1 MTEKHTWVL
10 SPNYQKGANIPD
22 GNTEFQFMAGDLNFD
37 SSSYDW
43 LDVSGGTKSIF
54 KDTGTING
62 RQLRIHAP
70 QRLGDRYQD
79 QYNSRYIPD
88 QDWDK
93 VCSTIVYDNLVGGS
107 DAADSS
113 IRFFRKYHRPQIPN
127 FFKNS

>member
-1 MTEKHTWVL
+1 MIGWMFPAE
-10 SPNYQKGANIPD
+10 
-22 GNTEFQFMAGDLNFD
+22 LNLYSKTREPPTVRAIMD
-37 SSSYDW
+37 SCSTAT
-43 LDVSGGTKSIF
+43 GGLLP
-54 KDTGTING
+54 
-62 RQLRIHAP
+62 RP
-70 QRLGDRYQD
+70 
-79 QYNSRYIPD
+79 YNSRYIPD